1 MEKIWSTHHRRS
13 TKNQL
18 SLVTSSGTV
27 QAAWA
32 AHAMLWPAVSHQFA
46 RLLLEKLELKLVEGG
61 CAGHRAKHYLGVFK
75 R

>member
-1 MEKIWSTHHRRS
+1 MEKIWSTHHHRS

-27 QAAWA
+27 QAVR

-46 RLLLEKLELKLVEGG
+46 RLLLEQLELKLEEGG